1 MSKRTMKNKLIIIRN
16 NEKFGN
22 MLGELEDIMNRQGN
36 LFQARAYKKAQE
48 TIMEMNEELLSV
60 KQLENKPG
68 IGKSI
73 IDKYKEY
80 LKTGKLELLEK
91 EKNNP
96 VNVLTNVY
104 GIGPKKA
111 KQLIDNDNITTIEQL
126 NNNKDKLNDKQL
138 IGLNYYYD
146 ILERIPRAEIV
157 NYKKVFDK
165 VFEETKEPDAQYEIV
180 GSFRRGATTSG
191 DIDII
196 VNDEMTFNNF
206 INELI
211 KRNLVIEMLTDGKV
225 KKLTIAQLPGKKARR
240 IDFLYSPKKE
250 YAFAVLYFTG
260 SKAFNVAMRRR
271 ATDMDL
277 TLNEHGLSEFKG
289 KVKGNILN
297 NTFPTEKSIFDF
309 LNLEFKTPIERKD
322 ARDIIIKTPEVEA
335 KAPSETETKA
345 PPETETKAPP
355 EVKTK
360 APPEVKTKAPP
371 DTETKVPSEAKAKVK
386 SKKTKT
392 KKLKIVHKK
401 EPKIEPEIEP
411 KIETEYTKILY
422 KIDNKDK
429 LRQWRVWVEGNK
441 IYTEHG
447 VVDGKLIKSKP
458 TELKD
463 NDKAVKRASKLW
475 DDKKNK
481 ELYSLDA
488 SKSVVSFR
496 PMLAKSFD
504 KEKNKN
510 YPYACQPKLDGVRC
524 IAYREGDTIKLETR
538 TGKQIGVLN
547 HIKEALKKYNIPEN
561 LKLDGEL
568 GSFGMNPKLTFQQA
582 TGIIN
587 SKTENPEEENIEY
600 HLYDVYDTENV
611 ETIFKN
617 RWTLLNK
624 VIKSP
629 DIPIQITELIQV
641 NNLDEL
647 EKAHEEYVKQ
657 GYEGLIIRTIDGVY
671 QPDHRSSSLLKYKSF
686 LDDEFVITN
695 YKEGK
700 GNDKNTVIFTCKTT
714 DGKTFEV
721 RPKGTR
727 EYRAEMLK
735 DADKYIGKTMTVKY
749 FEFTNDGIPRFPVG
763 ISIRDYE

>member
-1 MSKRTMKNKLIIIRN
+1 MSKRTMKKKLIIIRN

-48 TIMEMNEELLSV
+48 TIMEMSEELLSV

-73 IDKYKEY
+73 TYKYEEY
-80 LKTGKLELLEK
+80 LKTGTLEVLEK
-91 EKNNP
+91 ERNNP

-111 KQLIDNDNITTIEQL
+111 NQLIDDDNITTIEQL
-126 NNNKDKLNDKQL
+126 YKNKDKLNDKQL

-146 ILERIPRAEIV
+146 ILERIPRAEII

-206 INELI
+206 IKELI
-211 KRNLVIEMLTDGKV
+211 KRKLVIEMLTDGKV

-309 LNLEFKTPIERKD
+309 LNLKFKTPIERKD
-322 ARDIIIKTPEVEA
+322 ARDIIIKTPKA
-335 KAPSETETKA
+335 K
-345 PPETETKAPP
+345 
-355 EVKTK
+355 VL
-360 APPEVKTKAPP
+360 
-371 DTETKVPSEAKAKVK
+371 SEAKVPLDA
-386 SKKTKT
+386 
-392 KKLKIVHKK
+392 KLKIVHK
-401 EPKIEPEIEP
+401 IEPD
-411 KIETEYTKILY
+411 IETEYTKILY

-429 LRQWRVWVEGNK
+429 LRQWRVLVEGNK
-441 IYTEHG
+441 MYTEHG

-463 NDKAVKRASKLW
+463 DDKAVKRASKLW

-504 KEKNKN
+504 KEKNIN

-547 HIKEALKKYNIPEN
+547 HIKEALKKFNIPEN

-587 SKTENPEEENIEY
+587 SKTENSEEENIEY
-600 HLYDVYDTENV
+600 HLYDIYDTENI

-617 RWTLLNK
+617 RWMLLNK

-629 DIPIQITELIQV
+629 DIPIQITKLIQV

-647 EKAHEEYVKQ
+647 EKAHEDYVKQ
-657 GYEGLIIRTIDGVY
+657 GYEGLIIRTIEGVY

-727 EYRAEMLK
+727 EYRGEMLK
-735 DADKYIGKTMTVKY
+735 NVDKYIGKMMTVKY
-749 FEFTNDGIPRFPVG
+749 FELTNDGIPRFPVG

>member
-1 MSKRTMKNKLIIIRN
+1 MSKRTMKKKLIIILN
-16 NEKFGN
+16 NENFGN
-22 MLGELEDIMNRQGN
+22 MLGELEDIMNRQGRS
-36 LFQARAYKKAQE
+36 FQARAYKKAQE
-48 TIMEMNEELLSV
+48 TIMEMNEELLNV

-80 LKTGKLELLEK
+80 LKTGTIEVLEK
-91 EKNNP
+91 ERNNP
-96 VNVLTNVY
+96 INVLTNVY

-111 KQLIDNDNITTIEQL
+111 IQLIDEDNITTIEQL
-126 NNNKDKLNDKQL
+126 YKNKDKLNDKQL

-146 ILERIPRAEIV
+146 ILEKIPRAEIV

-165 VFEETKEPDAQYEIV
+165 VFEETKEYDAQYEIV

-196 VNDEMTFNNF
+196 INDEMSFNNF
-206 INELI
+206 IKELV

-225 KKLTIAQLPGKKARR
+225 KKLTIAQLPGNKARR

-260 SKAFNVAMRRR
+260 SKAFNVAMRRH
-271 ATDMDL
+271 ATELEL
-277 TLNEHGLSEFKG
+277 TLNEHGLSDFKG
-289 KVKGNILN
+289 KVKGDIIN

-322 ARDIIIKTPEVEA
+322 ARDIIIKDTVSSEA
-335 KAPSETETKA
+335 SSLSET
-345 PPETETKAPP
+345 PSS
-355 EVKTK
+355 
-360 APPEVKTKAPP
+360 
-371 DTETKVPSEAKAKVK
+371 SEATEIKVK
-386 SKKTKT
+386 SSPKAKKKTKT
-392 KKLKIVHKK
+392 KKLKIVIKK
-401 EPKIEPEIEP
+401 ETEIETEI
-411 KIETEYTKILY
+411 KTEYTKILY

-429 LRQWRVWVEGNK
+429 LRQWKVKVEGNK

-463 NDKAVKRASKLW
+463 DDKAVKRAYKLW
-475 DDKKNK
+475 NDKKNK

-488 SKSVVSFR
+488 SNSVISFR

-538 TGKQIGVLN
+538 TGKQISLLN
-547 HIKEALKKYNIPEN
+547 HIKETLKKFNIPEN
-561 LKLDGEL
+561 IKLDGEL
-568 GSFGMNPKLTFQQA
+568 GSFGINPKLTFQQA

-600 HLYDVYDTENV
+600 HLYDVYDTENA

-647 EKAHEEYVKQ
+647 EKAHEEYVKH
-657 GYEGLIIRTIDGVY
+657 GYEGLIIRSIDGVY
-671 QPDHRSSSLLKYKSF
+671 EPDHRSSSLLKYKSF
-686 LDDEFVITN
+686 LDSEFIITN

-700 GNDKNTVIFTCKTT
+700 GNDKNTIIFTCKTT

-727 EYRAEMLK
+727 EHRSEMFK
-735 DADKYIGKTMTVKY
+735 IADKYIGKMMTVKY
-749 FEFTNDGIPRFPVG
+749 FELTNDGIPRFPVG